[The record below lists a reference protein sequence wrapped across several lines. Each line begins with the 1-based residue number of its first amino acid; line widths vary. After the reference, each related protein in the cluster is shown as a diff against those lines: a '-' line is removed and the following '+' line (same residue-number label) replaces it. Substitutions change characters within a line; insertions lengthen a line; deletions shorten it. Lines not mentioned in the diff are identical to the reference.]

1 MPFSLSLPP
10 LVVLLLLAFLWLVL
24 LVLLLW
30 FAFRPR
36 RRPDELEKVVKPR
49 PKASR
54 DGLEA
59 TPKAIP
65 PRARSPQPSPPRT
78 SVRAVSPGTPNPK
91 PDPETD
97 PHDDFDD
104 FNRPG
109 NRRDDFDF

>member
-1 MPFSLSLPP
+1 MNFSLSLSP
-10 LVVLLLLAFLWLVL
+10 LVFLLLLAFLWLVL

-36 RRPDELEKVVKPR
+36 RSADEPDDEAKPR
-49 PKASR
+49 LNTRR

-59 TPKAIP
+59 TLKPEP
-65 PRARSPQPSPPRT
+65 PRTRTPQPSPPRPT
-78 SVRAVSPGTPNPK
+78 VRAVSP
-91 PDPETD
+91 PEQD
-97 PHDDFDD
+97 LEPGSLDEFDN

>member
-1 MPFSLSLPP
+1 MRFSLSLPP
-10 LVVLLLLAFLWLVL
+10 LVILLLLAFLWLIL

-36 RRPDELEKVVKPR
+36 RGADESEAEVKKVRPKPR
-49 PKASR
+49 R

-59 TPKAIP
+59 SLKADPARI
-65 PRARSPQPSPPRT
+65 RAPQPSPPRPT
-78 SVRAVSPGTPNPK
+78 VRAVSPTEQPSDAEA
-91 PDPETD
+91 DPRDE
-97 PHDDFDD
+97 FDE